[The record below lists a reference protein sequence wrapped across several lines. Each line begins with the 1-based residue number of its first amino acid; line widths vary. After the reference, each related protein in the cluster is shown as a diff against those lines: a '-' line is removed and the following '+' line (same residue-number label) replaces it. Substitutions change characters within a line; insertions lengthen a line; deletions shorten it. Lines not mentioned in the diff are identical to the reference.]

1 MSKKVVQSSY
11 YDMMVTNLVCD
22 LEIKI
27 DEATRCQEILN
38 RLQLYKPEETLPIEV
53 VDFIGNY
60 ANIQIVSQEAS
71 IVRTVSSLVKN
82 ALEAII
88 KAITWIIAKLRELF
102 KYCFDKEYRTCKDML
117 DLQRR
122 FITLSV
128 DMSLKNKF
136 ENATCDVVA
145 NTYVTDVINSMSS
158 LINLIENSAG
168 LRDVGYIDTL
178 MTQFAPSCH
187 VTYSSDGIL
196 MDTVPDP
203 VIKRST
209 TYSAAGWSFTK
220 ITECIVQFIAVLKG
234 IEKLKD
240 LNKKIESAVSDL
252 KTRAENAALN
262 GASTN
267 DVNQLQRETAAK
279 MAMTKLIGY
288 SIAILVRRADNIS
301 AFVQSL
307 YDEVGNVKR
316 A

>member
-60 ANIQIVSQEAS
+60 TNIQIVSQEVS

-88 KAITWIIAKLRELF
+88 KAIAWIITKLRELF

-145 NTYVTDVINSMSS
+145 NSYVTDVINSMSS
-158 LINLIENSAG
+158 LINLIENSAE

-178 MTQFAPSCH
+178 ITQFASSCH
-187 VTYSSDGIL
+187 IRYCSDGVL

-203 VIKRST
+203 VIKRSA
-209 TYSAAGWSFTK
+209 TYGSAGWSFTN
-220 ITECIVQFIAVLKG
+220 ITDCIVQFIAVLKG

-240 LNKKIESAVSDL
+240 LNKKIESAISDL

-279 MAMTKLIGY
+279 MAMTKIIGY

-301 AFVQSL
+301 AFIQSL

>member
-82 ALEAII
+82 ALDAII
-88 KAITWIIAKLRELF
+88 KAITWILAKLRELF

-145 NTYVTDVINSMSS
+145 NSYVTDVINSMSS
-158 LINLIENSAG
+158 LVNLIENSAG
-168 LRDVGYIDTL
+168 LKDVGYIDTL
-178 MTQFAPSCH
+178 MTQFAHSCH
-187 VTYSSDGIL
+187 VTYSSDGII

-203 VIKRST
+203 VIKRSA
-209 TYSAAGWSFTK
+209 TYSSAGWSFTN
-220 ITECIVQFIAVLKG
+220 ITDCIVQFISVLKG

-240 LNKKIESAVSDL
+240 LNKKVESAISDL
-252 KTRAENAALN
+252 KSRAENAALN
-262 GASTN
+262 GASAD

-279 MAMTKLIGY
+279 MAMTKIIGY

-301 AFVQSL
+301 AFIKSL

-316 A
+316 T